1 MSTFYSS
8 RQERRGPFRQRES
21 LKQRP
26 GGMECYNVLGDGKL
40 SGVSWSTGGLKGM
53 EREDA
58 KTWRG
63 VGI

>member
-1 MSTFYSS
+1 
-8 RQERRGPFRQRES
+8 
-21 LKQRP
+21 
-26 GGMECYNVLGDGKL
+26 MECYNVLGDGKL

-63 VGI
+63 VGIWGTKQHSAREMELDSAGSENTVDG